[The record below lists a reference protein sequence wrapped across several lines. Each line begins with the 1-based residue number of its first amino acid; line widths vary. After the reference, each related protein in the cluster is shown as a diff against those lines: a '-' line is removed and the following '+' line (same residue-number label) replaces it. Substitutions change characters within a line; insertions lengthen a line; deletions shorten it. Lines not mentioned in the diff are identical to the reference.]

1 MTGNLIITVAGG
13 TGDGK
18 TTISQLIARTLRPYG
33 VSVQVI
39 DQDGDVPQ
47 VDNIAE
53 RMQALVV
60 RRNLHVE
67 IRQQQLP
74 RRGISKDME
83 HG

>member
-18 TTISQLIARTLRPYG
+18 TTVSQLIANALRQYQ

-39 DQDGDVPQ
+39 DQDGDVPKIT
-47 VDNIAE
+47 NIAE
-53 RMQALVV
+53 RMHDLLV

-74 RRGISKDME
+74 PRGISKDME